1 MKTRQG
7 FVSNSSSSSFIIKLS
22 DITEQQHIDILNYL
36 DNPTPN
42 KKGWQDCKWHYKYD
56 GEFLKGDTCMNNG
69 VFEEWL
75 KKNKLSDKV
84 EVEESY

>member
-36 DNPTPN
+36 DNPTPDEQ
-42 KKGWQDCKWHYKYD
+42 GWYD
-56 GEFLKGDTCMNNG
+56 SQWDYRYDEKFLKGDTSMNNG
-69 VFEEWL
+69 VFEKWL
-75 KKNKLSDKV
+75 TSNNLSDKV
-84 EVEESY
+84 EINEDY